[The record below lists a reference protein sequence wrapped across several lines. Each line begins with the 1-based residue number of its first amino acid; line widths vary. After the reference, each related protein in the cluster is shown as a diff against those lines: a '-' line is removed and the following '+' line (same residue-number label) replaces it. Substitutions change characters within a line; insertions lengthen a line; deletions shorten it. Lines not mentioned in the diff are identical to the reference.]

1 MNTNTSKG
9 FMRSW
14 TAAILDT
21 MAGEWTLVVIHL
33 YSSSFGVKRFVAGL
47 GPDGSGKRLSF
58 RTGSGSIFL

>member
-21 MAGEWTLVVIHL
+21 MAGEWTWVVIHL
-33 YSSSFGVKRFVAGL
+33 YPSSFVVKRFITRSD
-47 GPDGSGKRLSF
+47 PDGSGKRLSF
-58 RTGSGSIFL
+58 RTGIGSLFL